1 MASIEDIKFHYAMM
15 QNALLIMRSGVG
27 DIKQAQADYAAAKN
41 WLSQF
46 DAIGELLKI
55 IDEVSQQYVEVS
67 AMVSALESERNE
79 LLEKETK

>member
-1 MASIEDIKFHYAMM
+1 MDTKLEDIRFHYAMM

-41 WLSQF
+41 WLQQF

-55 IDEVSQQYVEVS
+55 I
-67 AMVSALESERNE
+67 
-79 LLEKETK
+79 EKESQHE